1 MNIELSII
9 IPVYNSDQYL
19 QECLDSVRSQTF
31 SDFEVW
37 LIDDGSKDNSG
48 KICDEYV
55 KNDFRFH
62 VIHQKNGGVS
72 QARNVGITKA
82 RGKKTAFVDSDDT
95 LLPTCFQRLME
106 QSVNDVGIVIAG
118 YGGERK
124 TNIVKEDVILEGE
137 DMKMYFIENGIF
149 SQSGPCQKIFL
160 TSVIRDNNI
169 FFPVDVHMGEDMI
182 FFVKYMN
189 CVNSAALVASNEYLV
204 RSHEGSLSRKYYSYE
219 SERKCF
225 DLWFCE
231 IQKFVSDMPWTESE
245 KESAIWKT
253 RSQNTFLR
261 TMECLYKANTNLS
274 ITKKVKLLSKI
285 SEYEKNSF
293 LKYHEKKGVSSMIMH
308 YLIRRRLYS
317 VFIVLGLFYHK
328 VKN

>member
-19 QECLDSVRSQTF
+19 HECLDSVRSQTF

-82 RGKKTAFVDSDDT
+82 RGKKIAFVDSDDT

-137 DMKMYFIENGIF
+137 EMKRYFIENGIF

-160 TSVIRDNNI
+160 TSIIRNNNI

-189 CVNSAALVASNEYLV
+189 CVNSAALVASNEYHV
-204 RSHEGSLSRKYYSYE
+204 RSHEGSLSTKYYSYE

-225 DLWFCE
+225 DIWHSE
-231 IQKFVSDMPWTESE
+231 ISIFVTDIHYSETE
-245 KESAIWKT
+245 KEKAVWKT
-253 RSQNTFLR
+253 RTLGTYLR
-261 TMECLYKANTNLS
+261 TIECLYKANKKTDMY
-274 ITKKVKLLSKI
+274 TKRTILNCLNNKERLC
-285 SEYEKNSF
+285 F
-293 LKYHEKKGVSSMIMH
+293 LKYFHPQNVTSKIMKS
-308 YLIRRRLYS
+308 LIKNRAYYTLLFFGTIYDRL
-317 VFIVLGLFYHK
+317 
-328 VKN
+328 KN

>member
-19 QECLDSVRSQTF
+19 HECLDSVRSQTF

-82 RGKKTAFVDSDDT
+82 RGKKIAFVDSDDT

-137 DMKMYFIENGIF
+137 EMKRYFIENGIF

-160 TSVIRDNNI
+160 TSVIRNNNI

-189 CVNSAALVASNEYLV
+189 CVNSAALVASNEYHV
-204 RSHEGSLSRKYYSYE
+204 RSHEGSLSTKYYSYE

-225 DLWFCE
+225 DIWHSE
-231 IQKFVSDMPWTESE
+231 ISIFVTDIHYSETE
-245 KESAIWKT
+245 KEKAVWKT
-253 RSQNTFLR
+253 RTLGTFLR
-261 TMECLYKANTNLS
+261 TLECLYKANTDFTFVDKLKILNS
-274 ITKKVKLLSKI
+274 ISDNNI
-285 SEYEKNSF
+285 DAF
-293 LKYHEKKGVSSMIMH
+293 LKYYKPKKFSSVIMKI
-308 YLIRRRLYS
+308 LIKFKLYAL
-317 VFIVLGLFYHK
+317 FLLLGTIQYK
-328 VKN
+328 Q